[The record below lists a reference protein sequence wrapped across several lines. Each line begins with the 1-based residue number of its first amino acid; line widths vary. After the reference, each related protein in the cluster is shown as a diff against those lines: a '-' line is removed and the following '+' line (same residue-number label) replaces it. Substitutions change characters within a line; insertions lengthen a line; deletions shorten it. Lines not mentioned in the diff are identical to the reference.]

1 MSGAENISIFVAFLA
16 GLISF
21 LSPCILPVIPS
32 YLVFITGI
40 SLEELSQQENLR
52 KVRKKVIANSLTFIL
67 GFSIIFI
74 TMGASATFLGKFLFR
89 NIRWFEIIGGVL
101 VIILGLHFA
110 GILRLKFL
118 DREKKIHLKKKP
130 LGYLGTCLVGMAF
143 GAGWTPCV
151 GPILGAILAVA
162 ATTQNIFKGIALLA
176 FYSAG
181 LGLPFFLSAII
192 LHKFFEYFKTIKKY
206 FKVISIV
213 GGVLLIIVG
222 ILLISGYFSSIS
234 SFMGAGLQNF

>member
-1 MSGAENISIFVAFLA
+1 MPGAESVSIFVALSA
-16 GLISF
+16 GIISF

-32 YLVFITGI
+32 YLAFITGI
-40 SLEELSQQENLR
+40 SLEELSQQESLR
-52 KVRKKVIANSLTFIL
+52 KVRKKVIANSLMFIL
-67 GFSIIFI
+67 GFSILFI
-74 TMGASATFLGKFLFR
+74 ALGASATFIGKFLYK

-101 VIILGLHFA
+101 VIVLGLHFA
-110 GILRLKFL
+110 GIFRLKFL

-151 GPILGAILAVA
+151 GPILGAILAMA
-162 ATTQNIFKGIALLA
+162 ATTQDILQGIILLVS
-176 FYSAG
+176 YSAG
-181 LGLPFFLSAII
+181 LGIPFLLSAII
-192 LHKFFEYFKTIKKY
+192 LHKFFEYFKTIRKY

-222 ILLISGYFSSIS
+222 ILLITGYFSTLS
-234 SFMGAGLQNF
+234 SFLGPNF

>member
-1 MSGAENISIFVAFLA
+1 MLGAENTSIFVAFLA
-16 GLISF
+16 GIISF

-32 YLVFITGI
+32 YLAFITGI
-40 SLEELSQQENLR
+40 SLEELSQQKSLK
-52 KVRKKVIANSLTFIL
+52 KVRKKVIADSLMFIL
-67 GFSIIFI
+67 GFSILFI
-74 TMGASATFLGKFLFR
+74 ALGASATFLGKFLFR
-89 NIRWFEIIGGVL
+89 NIRWFEIIGGVF

-110 GILRLKFL
+110 GIFRLKFL

-151 GPILGAILAVA
+151 GPILGAILTMA
-162 ATTQNIFKGIALLA
+162 ATTQDILKGITLLI

-181 LGLPFFLSAII
+181 LGLPFLLSAVI
-192 LHKFFEYFKTIKKY
+192 LHKFFEYFKTIRKY

-222 ILLISGYFSSIS
+222 ILLIAGYFSSLSGFLGQSI
-234 SFMGAGLQNF
+234 